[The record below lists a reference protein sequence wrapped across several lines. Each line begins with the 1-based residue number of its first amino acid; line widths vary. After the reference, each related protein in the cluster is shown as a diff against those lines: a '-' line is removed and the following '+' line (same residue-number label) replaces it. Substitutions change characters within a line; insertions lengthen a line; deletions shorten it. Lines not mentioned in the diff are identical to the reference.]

1 MPLTNRSDALLAA
14 GTKLLS
20 YIRTYLQTDNE
31 ATRNKIDGEKK
42 IERERFECKRFFKM
56 ISERERVR
64 RERESEERDR
74 ERERE

>member
-31 ATRNKIDGEKK
+31 ATKNKIDREKK
-42 IERERFECKRFFKM
+42 IERE
-56 ISERERVR
+56 I
-64 RERESEERDR
+64 
-74 ERERE
+74 